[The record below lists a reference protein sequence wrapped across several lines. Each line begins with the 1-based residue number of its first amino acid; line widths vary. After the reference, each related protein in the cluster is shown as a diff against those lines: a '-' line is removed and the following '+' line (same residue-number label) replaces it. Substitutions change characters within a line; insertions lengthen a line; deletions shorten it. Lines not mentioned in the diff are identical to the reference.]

1 MWRIPR
7 VRVALMIEGQEG
19 VSWQQ
24 WVALAQA
31 CEEHGIETLFR
42 SDHYLSGIAP
52 TERESLDAWTTLAG
66 LAVRTS
72 RLRLGTLVSP
82 VTFRHPSLLAKAVVT
97 VDHISGGRVELGMGA
112 GWMEEEHRAYGFD
125 FPPSKERAARLAEQI
140 EIVHRQWT
148 EESTSF
154 ESSRYRIEAA
164 PALPKPVQRPRPP
177 LIVGGQGGPGTIRPA
192 VRFADEYN
200 TYLADADACRARR
213 AKLDEECERQGRDPT
228 SIRFSLMT
236 GFLLGRDEDG
246 LRERASRIMA
256 FSKREGDSTEVIERY
271 RARGVAGSP
280 EEIAEGL
287 RALEDA
293 RVDRVMLQHLLHD
306 DLETVAVIGEELAP
320 LLA

>member
-200 TYLADADACRARR
+200 TYLADPDACRARR

>member
-1 MWRIPR
+1 M
-7 VRVALMIEGQEG
+7 RVALMIEGQEG

-24 WVALAQA
+24 WVALAEA
-31 CEEHGIETLFR
+31 CEAHGIETLFR

-52 TERESLDAWTTLAG
+52 TERESLDAWTTVAG
-66 LAVRTS
+66 LAARTS

-82 VTFRHPSLLAKAVVT
+82 ITFRHPSLLAKAVVT

-125 FPPSKERAARLAEQI
+125 FPPPKERAARLAEQV

-154 ESSRYRIEAA
+154 EGSRYRIEAA

-200 TYLADADACRARR
+200 TYLADPDACRARR

-228 SIRFSLMT
+228 SLRFSLMT
-236 GFLLGRDEDG
+236 GFLLGRDEEG
-246 LRERASRIMA
+246 IRERARRIMA
-256 FSKREGDSTEVIERY
+256 FSNREGDPAEVIDRY

-280 EEIAEGL
+280 EDIAEGL
-287 RALEDA
+287 QALEDA

-306 DLETVAVIGEELAP
+306 DLETVAAIGEELAP